1 MRKLKSL
8 AVLLASVVALGGCAL
23 RDREW
28 GTCAIAGGVVGAAL
42 GGTAG
47 GVLVNN
53 AQGGD
58 EVSHGEIGAGI
69 QIGPNGFHAM
79 DYLGVGKTCR
89 ERAVYIDALIMMDG
103 LSGEQ
108 ILRAPVGEDFRKFMG
123 NPCAVIHRA
132 DLHSA
137 FLDACR
143 ESPNVTLVNKE
154 RVVSYEN
161 TPNGVRVKTAA
172 GTVYEANALMPEG
185 ATWREP

>member
-1 MRKLKSL
+1 MATKSNPSII
-8 AVLLASVVALGGCAL
+8 V
-23 RDREW
+23 
-28 GTCAIAGGVVGAAL
+28 AGGGIGGLSAAMGLARSGAKV
-42 GGTAG
+42 T
-47 GVLVNN
+47 VLEQ
-53 AQGGD
+53 AD
-58 EVSHGEIGAGI
+58 TFGEIGAGI

-123 NPCAVIHRA
+123 NPYAVIHRA

-143 ESPNVTLVNKE
+143 ES
-154 RVVSYEN
+154 
-161 TPNGVRVKTAA
+161 
-172 GTVYEANALMPEG
+172 
-185 ATWREP
+185 